1 MALMALDDD
10 DALDAV
16 SDIDESDL
24 SIRPR
29 DFTEM
34 VVAPTDWT
42 ISVLAD
48 LLKRKKIDL
57 QPNYQRRVAWT
68 EDKMSKF
75 IESLFL
81 RLPVPQIVLAELTPG
96 RFAVIDGK
104 QRLNS
109 LARFCLDTDQPLV
122 LKGCEYRRDLDGLT
136 YGAMLGRLDLEG
148 SVDAFQSHTV
158 RTTVIKSGASK
169 ELLYLLFLR
178 LNQNSVTLSPQE
190 LRRALYPG
198 DFVEWLDEVTT
209 QSEGMKYIFKKTPDF
224 RMRDMEIATRFLA
237 FYFISASYNG
247 NMKQFLDN
255 ITKYFT
261 DNWADSGGM
270 LTNAWKNLE
279 MSVDATV
286 KIFGPDAFKVWNGD
300 NFSLTRNRAVMD
312 IMMFYFSEER
322 TASQAVQRK
331 EDVKAQFQLLCEGH
345 QAFLRSLTLSTKTQ
359 LSTNDR
365 FAIWGAELAE
375 MLGPVRHFPSNLIP
389 M

>member
-1 MALMALDDD
+1 MALDDED
-10 DALDAV
+10 TLDVV
-16 SDIDESDL
+16 SDIEESDL
-24 SIRPR
+24 SIKPR

-48 LLKRKKIDL
+48 LLKRRKIDL

-109 LARFCLDTDQPLV
+109 LARFCLDAEKPLV
-122 LKGCEYRRDLDGLT
+122 LKGCEYRADLDGLT

-158 RTTVIKSGASK
+158 RTTVIKGGASK

-198 DFVEWLDEVTT
+198 DFVEWLDEATT
-209 QSEGMKYIFKKTPDF
+209 QSKGMKYIFKKTPDF
-224 RMRDMEIATRFLA
+224 RMRDMEIATRYLA
-237 FYFISASYNG
+237 FNFISESYNG

-255 ITKYFT
+255 LTKYFS
-261 DNWADSGGM
+261 DNWKASRAILD
-270 LTNAWKNLE
+270 TAWQNLE
-279 MSVDATV
+279 RAIEATIE
-286 KIFGPDAFKVWNGD
+286 IFGGEGFKVWNGD
-300 NFSLTRNRAVMD
+300 AYSITKNRAVMD
-312 IMMFYFSEER
+312 IMMFYFSDEK
-322 TASQAVQRK
+322 TAYLAVQKKDEVR
-331 EDVKAQFQLLCEGH
+331 AQFQSLCEGH

-359 LSTNDR
+359 QSTSDR
-365 FAIWGAELAE
+365 FTIWGEELSSV
-375 MLGPVRHFPSNLIP
+375 LGIEVRPFPSNLVP
-389 M
+389 F

>member
-1 MALMALDDD
+1 MALDDD
-10 DALDAV
+10 DTLDV
-16 SDIDESDL
+16 VGDIDESEL
-24 SIRPR
+24 LIKSR

-96 RFAVIDGK
+96 RFVVIDGK

-109 LARFCLDTDQPLV
+109 LARFCLDVDKPLV
-122 LKGCEYRRDLDGLT
+122 LKGCEYKNDLNGLT
-136 YGAMLGRLDLEG
+136 YGAMIERLDLEG

-158 RTTVIKSGASK
+158 RTTVIKAGASK

-198 DFVEWLDEVTT
+198 DFVEWLDESTT
-209 QSEGMKYIFKKTPDF
+209 QSQGMKYIFKTTPDF
-224 RMRDMEIATRFLA
+224 RMRDMEIATRYLA
-237 FYFISASYNG
+237 FYFISESYNG
-247 NMKQFLDN
+247 NMKQFLDRV
-255 ITKYFT
+255 TEYFT
-261 DNWADSGGM
+261 INWEASRSI
-270 LTNAWKNLE
+270 LEAAWVNLE
-279 MSVDATV
+279 LAIRATIE
-286 KIFGPDAFKVWNGD
+286 IFGKNGFKVWNND
-300 NFSLTRNRAVMD
+300 TYSATKNRAVMD
-312 IMMFYFSEER
+312 VMMFYFSNER
-322 TASQAVQRK
+322 TADLAMQKKDDVQQIFKMLCRYNP
-331 EDVKAQFQLLCEGH
+331 EFQ
-345 QAFLRSLTLSTKTQ
+345 RSLTLSTKTQ
-359 LSTNDR
+359 QSTHDR
-365 FAIWGAELAE
+365 FTIWGNELSRV
-375 MLGPVRHFPSNLIP
+375 LGTELRAFPSNLVSF
-389 M
+389 